1 MVPYGPRHK
10 AYTQIQTGEPCYKLI
25 IECMLIRYSSKIA
38 AKNGIDFCPM
48 RRKNMLSTFNALG
61 STIRLRFS
69 PTAF

>member
-1 MVPYGPRHK
+1 
-10 AYTQIQTGEPCYKLI
+10 
-25 IECMLIRYSSKIA
+25 MLIRYSSKIA